1 LNDVLRGN
9 RLTLPASKK
18 TFSLLILALLSVAT
32 LLGLLRLRAA
42 QDSTLDFAKRDV
54 WQRPNEVMDELG
66 IKEGTVVA
74 DVGCGSGYFVFHLA
88 QRVGPKGK
96 VYAEDIESGVLSKID
111 SRIHEENLEQIEVI
125 QGTPDDPFL
134 PAGTLDVVIIVNA
147 YHEMKNFDGM
157 LQSLYRALMPGGVL
171 GIIDHEAEP
180 GQPRSDY
187 QEHHRI
193 PEQMV
198 RDDLAR
204 NAFHFLS
211 KKPGFESTQS
221 GKKYFFLIFE
231 KPRSAN
237 K

>member
-1 LNDVLRGN
+1 M
-9 RLTLPASKK
+9 TLPVTKK
-18 TFSLLILALLSVAT
+18 TFSLVILALLSAAT
-32 LLGLLRLRAA
+32 LAGLLRLRAA

-54 WQRPNEVMDELG
+54 WQRPEEVMDELG

-96 VYAEDIESGVLSKID
+96 VYAEDIDSGVLRKIHTRSHD
-111 SRIHEENLEQIEVI
+111 EHLEQIEVI

-134 PAGTLDVVIIVNA
+134 PAAKLDAVLIVNA
-147 YHEMKNFDGM
+147 YHEMKNFDVM
-157 LQSLYRALMPGGVL
+157 LTGIYRALKPGGVL

-193 PEQMV
+193 PEQLV

-204 NAFHFLS
+204 NAFNFLS
-211 KKPGFESTQS
+211 RKPGFESTES

-231 KPRSAN
+231 KPRRAN
-237 K
+237 T